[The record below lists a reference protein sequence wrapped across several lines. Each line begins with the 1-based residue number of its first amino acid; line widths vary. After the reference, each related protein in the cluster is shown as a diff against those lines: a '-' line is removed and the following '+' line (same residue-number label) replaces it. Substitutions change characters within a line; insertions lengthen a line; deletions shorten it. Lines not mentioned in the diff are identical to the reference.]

1 MVMGKEPIP
10 RSFARPMHNELQS
23 LMKEPT
29 SGESSFTPGQA
40 GILRRKCA
48 CGGTPGPD
56 GECAGCRRKRLGL
69 QRHATSRTEP
79 LDKTAGALLGSH
91 GHDFGRMPVF
101 APAKIQ
107 QKLMVN
113 TPGDVYEQE
122 ADRVADR
129 VMRMPH
135 AQLQRDRAGG
145 RRAERPADSSGMA
158 EAPPIVHEVLSSPG
172 RPLDAAAK
180 AFFAPRFGHDFSQV
194 RVHTDAAAAQS
205 ARAVDAS
212 AYTVGRD
219 IVFASGKYEPATDNG
234 RRLLAHELTHVA
246 QQDSVRGAV
255 IQRDDGKPRG
265 GPVVGKAKAST
276 AADAPK
282 LENRAS
288 VNGTPCAC
296 VVFVHNNERNARLT
310 AELMHKHCSYNLAI
324 ISPDNKSREIRI
336 PGRGGTVDPNELFPP
351 DVAEECL
358 NDEKACRD
366 FLRTKSGTTDPAE
379 IEEFVKKQFFL
390 AIKDCSD
397 SFSLPVV
404 ALHNN
409 DIEDTKEYLG
419 KKDKV
424 GVDDLKLDIDKT
436 QKKEGADDPVKK
448 LKDLLKG
455 KFGEEVKK
463 KLTEETGKTNIFRW
477 CASNDLSKCHIGD
490 PHHPDN
496 VIWVTNEKDFE
507 TLSKKDVN
515 VALQSDLSSAKGGE
529 SESDLST
536 LFLVLK
542 GLIGDR
548 FGKLIVKLEQDIQV
562 DVKDIETIIQELQ
575 KLAEFD
581 DLTLSALLKGIVDI
595 LRELLDI
602 LIKILLL
609 VGRKGAR
616 DESLA
621 RLRYINIETPGKTLA
636 EQTDAERVQHYEFI
650 VETLKAV
657 GLHCCGDDPTKAE
670 TSIKEGLKT
679 TTRK

>member
-1 MVMGKEPIP
+1 MPIY
-10 RSFARPMHNELQS
+10 A
-23 LMKEPT
+23 
-29 SGESSFTPGQA
+29 PGT
-40 GILRRKCA
+40 R
-48 CGGTPGPD
+48 
-56 GECAGCRRKRLGL
+56 
-69 QRHATSRTEP
+69 
-79 LDKTAGALLGSH
+79 
-91 GHDFGRMPVF
+91 
-101 APAKIQ
+101 

-113 TPGDVYEQE
+113 TPGDIYEQE

-129 VMRMPH
+129 VLRLPH
-135 AQLQRDRAGG
+135 AQLQRDLTG
-145 RRAERPADSSGMA
+145 RPADGSGMT
-158 EAPPIVHEVLSSPG
+158 EAPPIVHEVLRSSG
-172 RPLDAAAK
+172 QPLDAATR
-180 AFFAPRFGHDFSQV
+180 AFFAPRFGRDLGDV
-194 RVHTDAAAAQS
+194 RVHTDAQAARS
-205 ARAVDAS
+205 ARAVNAS
-212 AYTVGRD
+212 AYTVGRE
-219 IVFASGKYEPATDNG
+219 IVFASGKYEPDTDEG
-234 RRLLAHELTHVA
+234 RRLLAHELTHVS
-246 QQDSVRGAV
+246 QQDSLRGAV
-255 IQRDDGKPRG
+255 IQRDDGKPKG

-296 VVFVHNNERNARLT
+296 IVFIHNNERNARLT
-310 AELMHKHCSYNLAI
+310 AELMHRNCSYNLAI
-324 ISPDNKSREIRI
+324 ISPDNKSRVIRI
-336 PGRGGTVDPNELFPP
+336 PGRGGSVDPNELFSPE
-351 DVAEECL
+351 VAEECL

-366 FLRTKSGTTDPAE
+366 FLRTKSGTTDSAE
-379 IEEFVKKQFFL
+379 IEQFVKKQFFL
-390 AIKDCSD
+390 AIKDCSS

-409 DIEDTKEYLG
+409 DIEDTKEYLS

-424 GVDDLKLDIDKT
+424 GVDDLKMDIDKT
-436 QKKEGADDPVKK
+436 QKKEGTEDPVKK

-477 CASNDLSKCHIGD
+477 CASNDLSRCHIGD

-562 DVKDIETIIQELQ
+562 DVKDIQTIIQELQ

-581 DLTLSALLKGIVDI
+581 DLTLSALFKGIVDI
-595 LRELLDI
+595 LRELLDL

-609 VGRKGAR
+609 VGSKGAR

-621 RLRYINIETPGKTLA
+621 RLRYINIETPGKTPA
-636 EQTDAERVQHYEFI
+636 EQTDADRIQHYEFI

-657 GLHCCGDDPTKAE
+657 GLHCCGDDPTRAE
-670 TSIKEGLKT
+670 KSIKEGLKT
-679 TTRK
+679 PAGK

>member
-1 MVMGKEPIP
+1 
-10 RSFARPMHNELQS
+10 MHNELQP
-23 LMKEPT
+23 LMKSPT
-29 SGESSFTPGQA
+29 SGGTSLTPAQT

-69 QRHATSRTEP
+69 QRHASFQTEP
-79 LDKTAGALLGSH
+79 LDKPASAFVGSH
-91 GHDFGRMPVF
+91 TGHDFSRMPVY
-101 APAKIQ
+101 APAKFR
-107 QKLMVN
+107 QKLVVN

-122 ADRVADR
+122 ADRIADR

-135 AQLQRDRAGG
+135 AQLQRNRAGSG
-145 RRAERPADSSGMA
+145 RRVEQPADSSGMA
-158 EAPPIVHEVLSSPG
+158 EASPIVHEVLSSPG
-172 RPLDAAAK
+172 RPLDAAAR
-180 AFFAPRFGHDFSQV
+180 AFFAPRFGHDFSHV

-212 AYTVGRD
+212 AFTVGRN
-219 IVFASGKYEPATDNG
+219 IVFASGKYEPDTQNG

-246 QQDSVRGAV
+246 QQDSHTLLRGAV
-255 IQRDDGKPRG
+255 IQRDNDKPKSG
-265 GPVVGKAKAST
+265 GPVAAKAKGGT

-324 ISPDNKSREIRI
+324 ISPDNKGREIKI
-336 PGRGGTVDPNELFPP
+336 PGRRGTVDPNELFAP

-358 NDEKACRD
+358 NDERSCRD
-366 FLRTKSGTTDPAE
+366 FLTAKSGTTDSAE

-390 AIKDCSD
+390 AIKDCSA
-397 SFSLPVV
+397 SFTLPVV

-424 GVDDLKLDIDKT
+424 GVDDLKMDIDKT
-436 QKKEGADDPVKK
+436 QKKEGAEDPVKK
-448 LKDLLKG
+448 LKDLLKD
-455 KFGEEVKK
+455 KFGEGVKK
-463 KLTEETGKTNIFRW
+463 KLTEEKGKTNIFRW

-490 PHHPDN
+490 PNHPDN

-507 TLSKKDVN
+507 TLSKKDLN
-515 VALQSDLSSAKGGE
+515 VALQSELSSAKGGE

-548 FGKLIVKLEQDIQV
+548 FGKSIVKLEQDIQV
-562 DVKDIETIIQELQ
+562 DVKDIETIIKELQ

-602 LIKILLL
+602 LIEILLL
-609 VGRKGAR
+609 VGSKGAK

-636 EQTDAERVQHYEFI
+636 EQTDAECVQHYEFI

-670 TSIKEGLKT
+670 KSIKEGLKT

>member
-1 MVMGKEPIP
+1 
-10 RSFARPMHNELQS
+10 MHNELQS
-23 LMKEPT
+23 VMKRPS
-29 SGESSFTPGQA
+29 SGESSFTPGQT
-40 GILRRKCA
+40 GILLRKCA

-56 GECAGCRRKRLGL
+56 SECAGCRRKRLGL
-69 QRHATSRTEP
+69 QRHATFQTEP
-79 LDKTAGALLGSH
+79 LDMTAGDFTASRP
-91 GHDFGRMPVF
+91 GHDFGRMPVY
-101 APAKIQ
+101 AASIQ
-107 QKLMVN
+107 QKLRVN

-135 AQLQRDRAGG
+135 AQPHWTG
-145 RRAERPADSSGMA
+145 REHQPEHQLRRLEADGSGMT
-158 EAPPIVHEVLSSPG
+158 EAPPIVHEVLRSPG
-172 RPLDAAAK
+172 QPLDAATK
-180 AFFAPRFGHDFSQV
+180 AFFAPRFGHDFSHV
-194 RVHTDAAAAQS
+194 RVHTDAAAAHS

-219 IVFASGKYEPATDNG
+219 IVFASGKYEPGTDSG

-246 QQDSVRGAV
+246 QQDSHALLRGAV
-255 IQRDDGKPRG
+255 IQRDNGKPK
-265 GPVVGKAKAST
+265 PATIPAPGKARGNT

-282 LENRAS
+282 LDNKPSA
-288 VNGTPCAC
+288 NGTPCAC

-310 AELMHKHCSYNLAI
+310 AELMHKHCAYNLAI
-324 ISPDNKSREIRI
+324 IAPDATGREIRI
-336 PGRGGTVDPNELFPP
+336 PGKKGTVDPNELFSP

-366 FLRTKSGTTDPAE
+366 FLKTKSGTTDSAE

-390 AIKDCSD
+390 AIKDCSN

-424 GVDDLKLDIDKT
+424 GVDDLKMDVDKT
-436 QKKEGADDPVKK
+436 QKKEGSDDPVKR
-448 LKDLLKG
+448 LKDLLQK
-455 KFGEEVKK
+455 KFDEGVKK

-496 VIWVTNEKDFE
+496 VVWVTNEKDFE

-529 SESDLST
+529 SEGDLST

-542 GLIGDR
+542 GLLGDR
-548 FGKLIVKLEQDIQV
+548 FGKSIVKLEQDIQV

-581 DLTLSALLKGIVDI
+581 DLTLSALLKGIGDV
-595 LRELLDI
+595 LQELLDI

-609 VGRKGAR
+609 VGSKGAR

-621 RLRYINIETPGKTLA
+621 KLRYINIETPGKTLA
-636 EQTDAERVQHYEFI
+636 EQTDSERVQHYEFI
-650 VETLKAV
+650 VETLKAL
-657 GLHCCGDDPTKAE
+657 GLHCCGADPAKAE
-670 TSIKEGLKT
+670 KSIKEGLKT
-679 TTRK
+679 TSRK